1 MKDKRMEKRKRYL
14 LTVLWLAGMLLSVR
28 GLMASDIS
36 LLAAMLVGAVVS
48 GARLAAEK
56 NPKTEEYVR
65 RGIYL
70 GSLVCF
76 ALTVSMLAQEML
88 LLVNQVTQ
96 LWNHRFGTTLGQF
109 QVGDSAWI
117 RSVLMWGL
125 LAVPL
130 VSFVAAQ
137 IRQRKQWGRFLLST
151 IALAAGSVL
160 SGKTMWLGVCVLLL
174 AVVKTFLYYSVP
186 DRKSG
191 RYNVGSTVLALVILA
206 GIFGLTGGYQR
217 MAALENWKQGV
228 KDGVEEFRYGRDTL
242 PKGNLSKAAG
252 LQHGEEERLQI
263 HMDTLQEL
271 YLRGFVG
278 GTYTGTSWEPVDAS
292 AYQGEYEGMLQWLE
306 TENFSPLS
314 QYDRYEELTRNNQ
327 EQSLTRTEVTVKNT
341 GTYRKYMYLPTTV
354 SEWRMQT
361 CLNTA
366 PASLPKG
373 EDYLTW
379 FLTEEQEGNAV
390 AYAAAAVLAY
400 RVAGDPARY
409 VEGYHLAEQEKND
422 AVLTSQSAHAW
433 AEVYVSG
440 EGWLPVEVVPG
451 MYTETY
457 TNQMVEGKPAY
468 QVGTSRQD
476 DGLQAAE
483 GTGNGSSKKEE
494 PEEDKDL
501 PGLLA
506 NIVLVILYGGF
517 FLYLLLELQRAI
529 RVQIHRRQKEM
540 ENGEIA
546 EYYVNAFREL
556 AAVAGVRTEEMT
568 SSEQFF
574 DAIRK
579 HFPEVPERWYR
590 RSMEILQRAKFGGKK
605 LAPYEIYTLDCFEE
619 KSHRMVYKKQNVG
632 GKLWIRYG
640 LCVEK

>member
-1 MKDKRMEKRKRYL
+1 MEKRKRYL

-186 DRKSG
+186 DRKPG

-228 KDGVEEFRYGRDTL
+228 KDGVEKFRYGRDTL

>member
-151 IALAAGSVL
+151 IALATGSVL

-186 DRKSG
+186 DRKPG

-217 MAALENWKQGV
+217 MAALENWKQSV

-263 HMDTLQEL
+263 HMDTPQEL

-292 AYQGEYEGMLQWLE
+292 AYQGEYEGMLQWPE

-422 AVLTSQSAHAW
+422 AVLTSQ
-433 AEVYVSG
+433 
-440 EGWLPVEVVPG
+440 
-451 MYTETY
+451 
-457 TNQMVEGKPAY
+457 N
-468 QVGTSRQD
+468 
-476 DGLQAAE
+476 
-483 GTGNGSSKKEE
+483 
-494 PEEDKDL
+494 DK
-501 PGLLA
+501 
-506 NIVLVILYGGF
+506 
-517 FLYLLLELQRAI
+517 
-529 RVQIHRRQKEM
+529 
-540 ENGEIA
+540 
-546 EYYVNAFREL
+546 FRT
-556 AAVAGVRTEEMT
+556 V
-568 SSEQFF
+568 F
-574 DAIRK
+574 
-579 HFPEVPERWYR
+579 
-590 RSMEILQRAKFGGKK
+590 
-605 LAPYEIYTLDCFEE
+605 
-619 KSHRMVYKKQNVG
+619 
-632 GKLWIRYG
+632 
-640 LCVEK
+640 

>member
-1 MKDKRMEKRKRYL
+1 MEKRKRYL

-36 LLAAMLVGAVVS
+36 LLAAMLVGAAVS

-76 ALTVSMLAQEML
+76 ALTVSMLAQGML

-263 HMDTLQEL
+263 HMDT
-271 YLRGFVG
+271 YGYPAGTVSSWICRGNVYRNLLG
-278 GTYTGTSWEPVDAS
+278 AVDAS

>member
-76 ALTVSMLAQEML
+76 ALTVSMMAQGML

-117 RSVLMWGL
+117 GSVLMWGL

-137 IRQRKQWGRFLLST
+137 IRQRKQWGRCLLST
-151 IALAAGSVL
+151 IALATGSVL

-186 DRKSG
+186 DRKPG

-206 GIFGLTGGYQR
+206 GIFGLTTGGYQR

-263 HMDTLQEL
+263 HMDTPQEL
-271 YLRGFVG
+271 YPRGFVG

-409 VEGYHLAEQEKND
+409 VEGYHLAEQEKMMPF
-422 AVLTSQSAHAW
+422 
-433 AEVYVSG
+433 
-440 EGWLPVEVVPG
+440 LPARVPMHG
-451 MYTETY
+451 QRFMYR
-457 TNQMVEGKPAY
+457 VRA
-468 QVGTSRQD
+468 
-476 DGLQAAE
+476 
-483 GTGNGSSKKEE
+483 
-494 PEEDKDL
+494 
-501 PGLLA
+501 
-506 NIVLVILYGGF
+506 GF
-517 FLYLLLELQRAI
+517 RWKSF
-529 RVQIHRRQKEM
+529 RVC
-540 ENGEIA
+540 
-546 EYYVNAFREL
+546 
-556 AAVAGVRTEEMT
+556 
-568 SSEQFF
+568 
-574 DAIRK
+574 IRK
-579 HFPEVPERWYR
+579 PIRIRWWKENR
-590 RSMEILQRAKFGGKK
+590 
-605 LAPYEIYTLDCFEE
+605 
-619 KSHRMVYKKQNVG
+619 H
-632 GKLWIRYG
+632 IR
-640 LCVEK
+640 

>member
-1 MKDKRMEKRKRYL
+1 MEKRKRYL

-186 DRKSG
+186 DRKPG

-341 GTYRKYMYLPTTV
+341 DTYRKYMYLPTTV

>member
-186 DRKSG
+186 DRKPG

-228 KDGVEEFRYGRDTL
+228 KDGVEKFRYGRDTL

>member
-1 MKDKRMEKRKRYL
+1 MEKRKRYL

-186 DRKSG
+186 DRKPG

-228 KDGVEEFRYGRDTL
+228 KDGVEKFRYGRDTL

-605 LAPYEIYTLDCFEE
+605 LAPYEIYTLDCFEK
-619 KSHRMVYKKQNVG
+619 KSRRMVYKKQNVG
-632 GKLWIRYG
+632 GKLWLRYG
-640 LCVEK
+640 LCVGK

>member
-76 ALTVSMLAQEML
+76 ALTVSMMAQGML

-117 RSVLMWGL
+117 GSVLMWGL

-137 IRQRKQWGRFLLST
+137 IRQRKQWGLFLLST

-160 SGKTMWLGVCVLLL
+160 SGKTMWPGVCVLLL

-186 DRKSG
+186 DRKPG

-252 LQHGEEERLQI
+252 LQHGEEKRLQI
-263 HMDTLQEL
+263 HMDTPQEL

-292 AYQGEYEGMLQWLE
+292 AYQGEYEGMLQWPE

-354 SEWRMQT
+354 SKWRMQ
-361 CLNTA
+361 
-366 PASLPKG
+366 
-373 EDYLTW
+373 
-379 FLTEEQEGNAV
+379 
-390 AYAAAAVLAY
+390 
-400 RVAGDPARY
+400 
-409 VEGYHLAEQEKND
+409 
-422 AVLTSQSAHAW
+422 
-433 AEVYVSG
+433 
-440 EGWLPVEVVPG
+440 
-451 MYTETY
+451 
-457 TNQMVEGKPAY
+457 
-468 QVGTSRQD
+468 
-476 DGLQAAE
+476 
-483 GTGNGSSKKEE
+483 
-494 PEEDKDL
+494 
-501 PGLLA
+501 
-506 NIVLVILYGGF
+506 
-517 FLYLLLELQRAI
+517 
-529 RVQIHRRQKEM
+529 
-540 ENGEIA
+540 
-546 EYYVNAFREL
+546 
-556 AAVAGVRTEEMT
+556 
-568 SSEQFF
+568 
-574 DAIRK
+574 
-579 HFPEVPERWYR
+579 
-590 RSMEILQRAKFGGKK
+590 GKK
-605 LAPYEIYTLDCFEE
+605 DWQ
-619 KSHRMVYKKQNVG
+619 V
-632 GKLWIRYG
+632 IRWWK
-640 LCVEK
+640 ENRHIR

>member
-1 MKDKRMEKRKRYL
+1 MEKRKRYL

-28 GLMASDIS
+28 GLMAFDIS
-36 LLAAMLVGAVVS
+36 LLAAMLVGAAVS

-76 ALTVSMLAQEML
+76 ALTVSMLAQGML

-117 RSVLMWGL
+117 GSVLMWGL

-137 IRQRKQWGRFLLST
+137 IRQKKQWGLFLLSM

-160 SGKTMWLGVCVLLL
+160 SGKTMWPGVCVLLL

-186 DRKSG
+186 DRKPG

-252 LQHGEEERLQI
+252 LQHGEEERLHI
-263 HMDTLQEL
+263 HMDTPQEL
-271 YLRGFVG
+271 YPRGFVG

-292 AYQGEYEGMLQWLE
+292 AYQGEYEGMLQWTE

-341 GTYRKYMYLPTTV
+341 GAYRKYMYLPTTV
-354 SEWRMQT
+354 SEWRMQ
-361 CLNTA
+361 
-366 PASLPKG
+366 
-373 EDYLTW
+373 
-379 FLTEEQEGNAV
+379 
-390 AYAAAAVLAY
+390 
-400 RVAGDPARY
+400 
-409 VEGYHLAEQEKND
+409 
-422 AVLTSQSAHAW
+422 
-433 AEVYVSG
+433 
-440 EGWLPVEVVPG
+440 
-451 MYTETY
+451 
-457 TNQMVEGKPAY
+457 
-468 QVGTSRQD
+468 
-476 DGLQAAE
+476 
-483 GTGNGSSKKEE
+483 
-494 PEEDKDL
+494 
-501 PGLLA
+501 
-506 NIVLVILYGGF
+506 
-517 FLYLLLELQRAI
+517 
-529 RVQIHRRQKEM
+529 
-540 ENGEIA
+540 
-546 EYYVNAFREL
+546 
-556 AAVAGVRTEEMT
+556 
-568 SSEQFF
+568 
-574 DAIRK
+574 
-579 HFPEVPERWYR
+579 
-590 RSMEILQRAKFGGKK
+590 GKK
-605 LAPYEIYTLDCFEE
+605 RKTG
-619 KSHRMVYKKQNVG
+619 R
-632 GKLWIRYG
+632 
-640 LCVEK
+640 

>member
-1 MKDKRMEKRKRYL
+1 MEKRKRYL

-48 GARLAAEK
+48 GARLVAEK

-137 IRQRKQWGRFLLST
+137 IRQRKQWGRFLLSML
-151 IALAAGSVL
+151 ALAAGSVL

-186 DRKSG
+186 DRKPG

-206 GIFGLTGGYQR
+206 GIFGLTGEYQR

-263 HMDTLQEL
+263 HMDTPQEL

-501 PGLLA
+501 PGILA

>member
-1 MKDKRMEKRKRYL
+1 MEKRKRYL

-76 ALTVSMLAQEML
+76 ALTVSMMAQGML

-117 RSVLMWGL
+117 GSVLMWGL

-137 IRQRKQWGRFLLST
+137 IRQRKQWGRFLLSML
-151 IALAAGSVL
+151 ALAAGSVL
-160 SGKTMWLGVCVLLL
+160 SGKTMWPGVCVLLL

-186 DRKSG
+186 DRKPG

-263 HMDTLQEL
+263 HMDTPQEL

>member
-1 MKDKRMEKRKRYL
+1 
-14 LTVLWLAGMLLSVR
+14 
-28 GLMASDIS
+28 MAFDIS
-36 LLAAMLVGAVVS
+36 LLAAMLVGAAVS
-48 GARLAAEK
+48 GARLVAVK

-76 ALTVSMLAQEML
+76 ALTVSMLAQGML

-117 RSVLMWGL
+117 GSVLMWGL

-137 IRQRKQWGRFLLST
+137 IRQRKQWGRFLLSM

-186 DRKSG
+186 DRKPG

-228 KDGVEEFRYGRDTL
+228 KDGVEEFCYGRDTL

-252 LQHGEEERLQI
+252 LQHGEEKRLQI
-263 HMDTLQEL
+263 HMDTPQEL

-292 AYQGEYEGMLQWLE
+292 AYQGEYEGMLQWPE

-327 EQSLTRTEVTVKNT
+327 EQSLTRTEVTVNNT
-341 GTYRKYMYLPTTV
+341 GAYRKYMYLPTTV

-457 TNQMVEGKPAY
+457 TNQMMEGKPAY

>member
-1 MKDKRMEKRKRYL
+1 MEKRKRYL

-186 DRKSG
+186 DRKPG

-228 KDGVEEFRYGRDTL
+228 KDGVEEFCYGRDTL

>member
-186 DRKSG
+186 DRKPG

-228 KDGVEEFRYGRDTL
+228 KDGVEKFRYGRDTL

-579 HFPEVPERWYR
+579 YFPEVPERWYR
-590 RSMEILQRAKFGGKK
+590 RSMILQRAKFGGKK

>member
-1 MKDKRMEKRKRYL
+1 MEKRKRYL